1 MTSLSGNNKMRKID
15 WLTVR
20 NFGRVK
26 YFNLAYVVIIGM
38 PLFAQAY
45 EVMLRTLFKIPFDIT
60 LTFPFTFK
68 LLYISSLCYAIGIAL
83 YHYFCPTIIKNHETE
98 LAYVDAAQEIYER
111 AYPDRKY
118 DIALTH
124 LEDAQTDVRN
134 NLILLRQ
141 KLDRLFSDPTSR
153 NEDRKEIQENL
164 NSLIEWAYPRCIQPF
179 LTKKF
184 EEARTRYPAAI
195 YASGFFFMA
204 GTILLFFLLIRKTIH
219 LFFV

>member
-134 NLILLRQ
+134 NLIL
-141 KLDRLFSDPTSR
+141 SR

-204 GTILLFFLLIRKTIH
+204 GTILRFFLLIRKTIH